1 MLFTRGGRRNLRP
14 GELVSDAMSDKV
26 GAPRGAEDKRESVVK
41 ALRTPP
47 QAQASRAPGA
57 GSAARGAAVKD
68 GGGRSP
74 GNRDRFLG
82 FAFAAA
88 DLLIETSRDGVIRF
102 TAGARC
108 RLAEHDVQQL
118 VGRNIFNI
126 VAPTDQKYMSVLL
139 ERVLEKRRITPA
151 RVLFQTYDNS
161 RFSALL
167 GGCCLDPESDALYF
181 TVMLAAGGRIGAPS
195 AGAGAGGGGQQLHDA
210 GGFTALLEERIIR
223 AREKGVE
230 NGLTLLLIEGLQD
243 MVDNLPEGAAEEVR
257 QGIDAYLRGISA
269 DGDSAGK
276 LAADRYGIVHS
287 DDIDSDEV
295 REHISDLISAVGG
308 EIDDSHIR
316 TWSLDVSEDHLD
328 PADAARALVYTVQ
341 AFATAQGGEFTIS
354 SLEDGAKRML
364 SDAVERIGRLRA
376 TIEKRE
382 FFVVYQPIVDLST
395 GAIHHL
401 EALTRVEGMPSP
413 QDFITFAEDVG
424 LIYDFDLLLTQSV
437 LETLHTYRKEPNLP
451 EVAINL
457 SAKTLMS
464 PLFLRQFQAVTAPY
478 GDIVRK
484 LLIEMTET
492 VVVTDIQKLNEVLQ
506 KLRSSGFRICLD
518 DVGSGATSFQSLYGL
533 RVDFAKIDGHFV
545 RNALVSERDMA
556 MLRSMVDVCRQLGLR
571 LIGEQVEEEV
581 QAELLRSL
589 DVPLA
594 QGYLYGR
601 PSRDFAY
608 FTRDWSKLKGGKVL
622 KK

>member
-1 MLFTRGGRRNLRP
+1 
-14 GELVSDAMSDKV
+14 MSDKISAPV
-26 GAPRGAEDKRESVVK
+26 GAVDNREAAVRIMRGQ
-41 ALRTPP
+41 PP
-47 QAQASRAPGA
+47 QPPRIVASSSRPATAGPAVAAPV
-57 GSAARGAAVKD
+57 SAARPA
-68 GGGRSP
+68 SS
-74 GNRDRFLG
+74 RDRFVG

-88 DLLIETSRDGVIRF
+88 DLLIETTHDGRILF

-108 RLAEHDVQQL
+108 RLAEDDVQQL
-118 VGRNIFNI
+118 VGRSVFDLI
-126 VAPTDQKYMSVLL
+126 APSDRKYMGVLL
-139 ERVLEKRRITPA
+139 ERVVEKRRITPA
-151 RVLFQTYDNS
+151 RVLFQTYDDS

-167 GGCCLDPESDALYF
+167 GGCCLDPAANTLF
-181 TVMLAAGGRIGAPS
+181 LTVMLAAGGRGGGAATL
-195 AGAGAGGGGQQLHDA
+195 AGAAEQLHDA
-210 GGFTALLEERIIR
+210 GGFTALLEERIVR

-243 MVDNLPEGAAEEVR
+243 MVENLPEGAAEEVR
-257 QGIDAYLRGISA
+257 QGIDAYLRAISA
-269 DGDSAGK
+269 DGDSAGR
-276 LAADRYGIVHS
+276 LAEDRFGIVHAN
-287 DDIDSDEV
+287 DIDSEEV
-295 REHISDLISAVGG
+295 REHIAELISSVGG

-316 TWSLDVSEDHLD
+316 TWTLDVSEDNLD
-328 PADAARALVYTVQ
+328 PSDAARALVYTVQ
-341 AFATAQGGEFTIS
+341 AFATAQSGDFTIS

-364 SDAVERIGRLRA
+364 SDAVERIARLRA

-382 FFVVYQPIVDLST
+382 FFVVYQPIVDLQT

-437 LETLHTYRKEPNLP
+437 LETLNRYRKEPNLP

-464 PLFLRQFQAVTAPY
+464 PLFLRQFQAVTEPY
-478 GDIVRK
+478 GDVVRK

-492 VVVTDIQKLNEVLQ
+492 VVVTDIMKLNEVLQ
-506 KLRSSGFRICLD
+506 KLRAAGFRICLD
-518 DVGSGATSFQSLYGL
+518 DVGSGSTSFQSLYGL

-545 RNALVSERDMA
+545 RNALDSERDMA

-571 LIGEQVEEEV
+571 LIGEQVEEEKH
-581 QAELLRSL
+581 ADLLRGL

-594 QGYLYGR
+594 QGYLYGH

>member
-1 MLFTRGGRRNLRP
+1 
-14 GELVSDAMSDKV
+14 MSDKV
-26 GAPRGAEDKRESVVK
+26 GAPRGAGDKRESVVK
-41 ALRTPP
+41 ALRSPS
-47 QAQASRAPGA
+47 QAQSARGGAP
-57 GSAARGAAVKD
+57 AARPPGGKGQQGDAV
-68 GGGRSP
+68 GRPVGS
-74 GNRDRFLG
+74 RDRFLG

-88 DLLIETSRDGVIRF
+88 DLLIETSRDGIIRF

-118 VGRNIFNI
+118 VGRNIFDI
-126 VAPTDQKYMSVLL
+126 IAPSDQKYMGVLL

-151 RVLFQTYDNS
+151 RVLFQTYDDN

-181 TVMLAAGGRIGAPS
+181 TVMLAVGGRLGIP
-195 AGAGAGGGGQQLHDA
+195 AGGGVQGVGGAAQQLHDA
-210 GGFTALLEERIIR
+210 GSFTALLEERIIR

-269 DGDSAGK
+269 DGDSAGR

-295 REHISDLISAVGG
+295 RDHISELISAVGG

-316 TWSLDVSEDHLD
+316 TWSLDVSEDNLD
-328 PADAARALVYTVQ
+328 AADAARALVYTVQ

-364 SDAVERIGRLRA
+364 SDAVERIGRLRS

-395 GAIHHL
+395 GAVHHL

-437 LETLHTYRKEPNLP
+437 LETLNTYRKEPNLP

-464 PLFLRQFQAVTAPY
+464 PLFLRQFQAVTQPY

-484 LLIEMTET
+484 ILIEMTET
-492 VVVTDIQKLNEVLQ
+492 VVVTDIQKLNGVLQ
-506 KLRSSGFRICLD
+506 KLRSAGFRICLD
-518 DVGSGATSFQSLYGL
+518 DVGAGATSFQSLYGL

-545 RNALVSERDMA
+545 RNALNSERDMA
-556 MLRSMVDVCRQLGLR
+556 MLRSMVDVCRQLDLR
-571 LIGEQVEEEV
+571 LIGEQVEEEA
-581 QAELLRSL
+581 QAELLRGL
-589 DVPLA
+589 GVPLA

>member
-1 MLFTRGGRRNLRP
+1 MN
-14 GELVSDAMSDKV
+14 DKV

-41 ALRTPP
+41 ALRAQPQHPP
-47 QAQASRAPGA
+47 PRAA
-57 GSAARGAAVKD
+57 GSGAVGRGQPVKGGD
-68 GGGRSP
+68 GGRTP
-74 GNRDRFLG
+74 GSRDRFLG

-88 DLLIETSRDGVIRF
+88 DLLIETSRDGIIRF

-108 RLAEHDVQQL
+108 RLAENDVQQL
-118 VGRNIFNI
+118 VGRNIFDI
-126 VAPTDQKYMSVLL
+126 VAPSDQKYMGVLL

-181 TVMLAAGGRIGAPS
+181 TVMLAAGGRLSGPSIGS
-195 AGAGAGGGGQQLHDA
+195 GAAAAIAQQLHDA
-210 GGFTALLEERIIR
+210 GSFTALLEERIIR

-269 DGDSAGK
+269 DGDSAGR

-492 VVVTDIQKLNEVLQ
+492 VVVTDIQKLNDVLQ
-506 KLRSSGFRICLD
+506 KLRASGFRICLD

-594 QGYLYGR
+594 QGYLFGR

>member
-1 MLFTRGGRRNLRP
+1 MSSKFDPPRGGGESKNSVTESPRP
-14 GELVSDAMSDKV
+14 AAARPSAATSSPAARATPGKTTAAVRSVSD
-26 GAPRGAEDKRESVVK
+26 
-41 ALRTPP
+41 
-47 QAQASRAPGA
+47 
-57 GSAARGAAVKD
+57 
-68 GGGRSP
+68 
-74 GNRDRFLG
+74 RDRFLG

-88 DLLIETSRDGVIRF
+88 DLLIETSRSGLIRF

-108 RLAEHDVQQL
+108 RLTEHDVQEL
-118 VGRNIFNI
+118 VGRNIFDL
-126 VAPTDQKYMSVLL
+126 VAASDRKYMTVLI
-139 ERVLEKRRITPA
+139 ERVMEKRRITPA
-151 RVLFQTYDNS
+151 RVLFQTYDSS

-167 GGCCLDPESDALYF
+167 GGCCLDPSSDTLFF
-181 TVMLAAGGRIGAPS
+181 TVMLAAGGRA
-195 AGAGAGGGGQQLHDA
+195 AGPAGMAGGGGHAQQLHDS
-210 GGFTALLEERIIR
+210 GTFTALLEERIIR
-223 AREKGVE
+223 AREKGIE

-243 MVDNLPEGAAEEVR
+243 MVENLPEGAAEEVR

-276 LAADRYGIVHS
+276 LADDRFGIVHS
-287 DDIDSDEV
+287 DDIDGEEV
-295 REHISDLISAVGG
+295 RQHISELIAGVGG

-316 TWSLDVSEDHLD
+316 TWSLDVSEDSLD

-341 AFATAQGGEFTIS
+341 AFASAHGGEFTIS

-364 SDAVERIGRLRA
+364 SDAVDRIARLRA

-382 FFVVYQPIVDLST
+382 FFVVYQPIVDLGN

-464 PLFLRQFQAVTAPY
+464 PLFLRQFQAVTEPY
-478 GDIVRK
+478 GDVVRK

-492 VVVTDIQKLNEVLQ
+492 VVVTDIMKLNEVLQ
-506 KLRSSGFRICLD
+506 KLRAAGFRICLD

-545 RNALVSERDMA
+545 RNALGSERDMA

-571 LIGEQVEEEV
+571 LIGEQVEEEA

-589 DVPLA
+589 EVPLA

>member
-1 MLFTRGGRRNLRP
+1 MKTAARRLRRETAMSSKFDSPRGGGDSKN
-14 GELVSDAMSDKV
+14 
-26 GAPRGAEDKRESVVK
+26 SV
-41 ALRTPP
+41 
-47 QAQASRAPGA
+47 A
-57 GSAARGAAVKD
+57 GSPPTTAACAPVSTSSPAGRATPGKTTAAV
-68 GGGRSP
+68 RSISD
-74 GNRDRFLG
+74 RDRFLG

-88 DLLIETSRDGVIRF
+88 DLLIETSRSGLIRF

-108 RLAEHDVQQL
+108 RLTEHDVQEL
-118 VGRNIFNI
+118 VGRNIFDL
-126 VAPTDQKYMSVLL
+126 VATSDRKYMTVLI
-139 ERVLEKRRITPA
+139 ERVMEKRRITPA
-151 RVLFQTYDNS
+151 RVLFQTYDFS

-167 GGCCLDPESDALYF
+167 GGCCLDPSSDTLFF
-181 TVMLAAGGRIGAPS
+181 TVMLAAGGRI
-195 AGAGAGGGGQQLHDA
+195 AGPVGIAGGDSGLSRQLHDA
-210 GGFTALLEERIIR
+210 GAFTALLEERIIR
-223 AREKGVE
+223 AREKGIE

-257 QGIDAYLRGISA
+257 QGIDAYLRGVSA

-276 LAADRYGIVHS
+276 LADDRFGIVHS
-287 DDIDSDEV
+287 DDIDGEEV
-295 REHISDLISAVGG
+295 RRHISDLIAGVGG

-316 TWSLDVSEDHLD
+316 TWSLDVSEDSLD

-341 AFATAQGGEFTIS
+341 AFASAHGGEFTIS

-364 SDAVERIGRLRA
+364 SDAVDRIGRLRA

-382 FFVVYQPIVDLST
+382 FFVVYQPIVDLNN

-464 PLFLRQFQAVTAPY
+464 PLFLRQFQAVTEPY
-478 GDIVRK
+478 GDVVSK

-492 VVVTDIQKLNEVLQ
+492 VVVTDIMKLNEVLQ
-506 KLRSSGFRICLD
+506 KLRSAGFRICLD

-545 RNALVSERDMA
+545 RNALSSERDMA
-556 MLRSMVDVCRQLGLR
+556 MLRSMVDVCRQLDLR
-571 LIGEQVEEEV
+571 LIGEQVEEEA

-589 DVPLA
+589 EVPLA

-622 KK
+622 RK

>member
-1 MLFTRGGRRNLRP
+1 
-14 GELVSDAMSDKV
+14 MSEKV
-26 GAPRGAEDKRESVVK
+26 GAPCGAGDKRESVVK
-41 ALRTPP
+41 ALRAP
-47 QAQASRAPGA
+47 AQAPPPRPAGA
-57 GSAARGAAVKD
+57 VRGAAVKD
-68 GGGRSP
+68 GGGRAS
-74 GNRDRFLG
+74 GSRDRFLG
-82 FAFAAA
+82 FAFVAA
-88 DLLIETSRDGVIRF
+88 DLLIETSRDGMIRF

-118 VGRNIFNI
+118 VGRNIFDI
-126 VAPTDQKYMSVLL
+126 VAPTDQKYMGVLL

-181 TVMLAAGGRIGAPS
+181 TVMLAAGGRIGGPS
-195 AGAGAGGGGQQLHDA
+195 IGSGGGAAAIAQQLHDV

-269 DGDSAGK
+269 DGDSAGR

-492 VVVTDIQKLNEVLQ
+492 VVVTDIQKLNDVLQ
-506 KLRSSGFRICLD
+506 KLRASGFRICLD

-594 QGYLYGR
+594 QGYLFGR